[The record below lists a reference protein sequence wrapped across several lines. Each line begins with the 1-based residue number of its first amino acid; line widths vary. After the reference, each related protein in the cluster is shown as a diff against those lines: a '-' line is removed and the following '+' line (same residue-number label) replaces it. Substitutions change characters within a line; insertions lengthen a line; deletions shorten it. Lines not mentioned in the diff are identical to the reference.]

1 MMKATIF
8 YTKLNKK
15 LQIYGLIST
24 SAIGI
29 KTTNLIRPENS
40 LKFRVLY
47 NKYMDHIVFQLE
59 DIRKPGKIETKDA
72 KVTNSSILPTKP
84 KRKVGSKRKM
94 SYQLVDEFRIV
105 GLQNYNLDEKLNS
118 IEINIRDS
126 ETEGKLSR
134 YGTQRKK
141 YRFIVDSYLISS
153 SVVQDTNV
161 IFLICNGLN
170 DAGDSLIN
178 GKLYKCF
185 GVINISEKKR
195 LDKTKRRIQVDKHI

>member
-1 MMKATIF
+1 MKATIF

-40 LKFRVLY
+40 FKFRVLY

-59 DIRKPGKIETKDA
+59 DIREPGKIEMKDA
-72 KVTNSSILPTKP
+72 KVTNFSILPTKP

-134 YGTQRKK
+134 HGTQRKK